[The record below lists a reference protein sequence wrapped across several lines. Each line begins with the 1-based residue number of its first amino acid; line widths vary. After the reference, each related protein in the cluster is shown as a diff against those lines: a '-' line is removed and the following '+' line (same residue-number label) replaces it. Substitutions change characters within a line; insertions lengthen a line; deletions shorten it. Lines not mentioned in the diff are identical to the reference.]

1 MLPMRDEG
9 LQQPSAMPQKKNG
22 TMIVIIISIIVLAV
36 IVCRI
41 CYVSGEAKGFNDCWH
56 YIKDEHKR
64 TKR

>member
-1 MLPMRDEG
+1 M
-9 LQQPSAMPQKKNG
+9 N
-22 TMIVIIISIIVLAV
+22 IIIITIIIVLAV
-36 IVCRI
+36 IACRI